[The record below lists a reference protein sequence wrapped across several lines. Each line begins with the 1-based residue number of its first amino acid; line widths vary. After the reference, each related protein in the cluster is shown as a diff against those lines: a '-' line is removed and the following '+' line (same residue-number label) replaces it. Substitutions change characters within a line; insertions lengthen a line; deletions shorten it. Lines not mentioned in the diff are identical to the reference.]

1 MTKSEY
7 SVQTMARAGGRSGVL
22 SLVAACALMACSSIP
37 ADKPYQRPALGVPS
51 SLSTASSASGA
62 GASATSMDWLA
73 WWKTFQDPVLDA
85 LLVETADHNQD
96 LALATARI
104 AEARATLNQNT
115 ANLYPTVDVTASA
128 NRRRGSENS
137 ASYSAAAGSYS
148 GDGQLGLTASYEI
161 DFWGKFARADEA
173 ARARLLGQ
181 SASRGVVLT
190 TLYANVAQ
198 SYFAVRSLDAQLAL
212 AEQTM
217 KTRQENVRLQ
227 QRRLEGGVAG
237 ELDVRL
243 AQAEA
248 ASVEANMQLARQN
261 RSNAESA
268 LAVLLGRKP
277 ADILNPAVARG
288 AEVAALVGH
297 AVIPSD
303 LPSDLLTRRPDVVSA
318 EQNLVAANADIGQ
331 ARTAYFPKLSL
342 TATLGQQS
350 KELSTLFDPASV
362 FWSMVGN
369 LTQPIFRAGA
379 IDAVMAAANAR
390 EQQAVAQYTQT
401 VQNAFRDVHD
411 ALNNVAAGREISA
424 TTLKR
429 MEALRTTLRLSDLR
443 FKAGY
448 SSYLDVL
455 NAQRDLFQAESGL
468 IDAQRSQLNAI
479 VNLYKAVGGGWDATT
494 VVGQMARP

>member
-1 MTKSEY
+1 MKKHKS
-7 SVQTMARAGGRSGVL
+7 SFHAVAL
-22 SLVAACALMACSSIP
+22 SLVAACALAACGSIP
-37 ADKPYQRPALGVPS
+37 ADKPYQRPALELPL
-51 SLSTASSASGA
+51 SLNNTTGA
-62 GASATSMDWLA
+62 INADLSA
-73 WWKTFQDPVLDA
+73 WWKLFQDPVLDA
-85 LLVETADHNQD
+85 LMQEATRNSQD

-115 ANLYPTVDVTASA
+115 ANLYPTVDLAASV
-128 NRRRGSENS
+128 NRRRGSEN
-137 ASYSAAAGSYS
+137 AGTYNAAAGPYS

-161 DFWGKFARADEA
+161 DFWGKFARADDA

-181 SASRGVVLT
+181 AASRGVVLT
-190 TLYANVAQ
+190 TLVANVAQ
-198 SYFAVRSLDAQLAL
+198 SYFALRSLDAQLAL

-217 KTRQENVRLQ
+217 LTRHENVRLQ
-227 QRRLEGGVAG
+227 KRRFEGGVAG
-237 ELDVRL
+237 ELDLR
-243 AQAEA
+243 QAESEA
-248 ASVEANMQLARQN
+248 ASVEANLQLTRQN

-277 ADILNPAVARG
+277 TDILRPVVARG
-288 AEVAALVGH
+288 ADVATLVSRG
-297 AVIPSD
+297 VIPAD
-303 LPSDLLTRRPDVVSA
+303 LPSDVLARRPDVVSA
-318 EQNLVAANADIGQ
+318 EQNLVATNADIGQ

-362 FWSMVGN
+362 FWNMVGN

-411 ALNNVAAGREISA
+411 ALNNVTAGREITA

-429 MEALRTTLRLSDLR
+429 IDALRNTLRLTDLR

-448 SSYLDVL
+448 SSYLEVL
-455 NAQRDLFQAESGL
+455 NAQRDLAQAEVGL
-468 IDAQRSQLNAI
+468 IDIQRSQLGA
-479 VNLYKAVGGGWDATT
+479 VVSLYRALGGGWQPESGLAL
-494 VVGQMARP
+494 MADSPLARVSP

>member
-1 MTKSEY
+1 MKKHKS
-7 SVQTMARAGGRSGVL
+7 SFHAVAL
-22 SLVAACALMACSSIP
+22 SLVAACALAACGSIP
-37 ADKPYQRPALGVPS
+37 ADKPYQRPALEVPV
-51 SLSTASSASGA
+51 SLNNTTGA
-62 GASATSMDWLA
+62 TSATIADLSG
-73 WWKTFQDPVLDA
+73 WWKAFQDPVLDA
-85 LLVETADHNQD
+85 LMQEAATNSQD

-104 AEARATLNQNT
+104 AEARTTLNQNT
-115 ANLYPTVDVTASA
+115 ANLYPTVDLTASA
-128 NRRRGSENS
+128 NRRRSSENGGT
-137 ASYSAAAGSYS
+137 YNAAAGPYS

-161 DFWGKFARADEA
+161 DFWGKFARADDA

-181 SASRGVVLT
+181 AASRGVVLT
-190 TLYANVAQ
+190 TLVANVAQ
-198 SYFAVRSLDAQLAL
+198 SYFALRSLDAQLAL

-217 KTRQENVRLQ
+217 LTRHENVRLQ
-227 QRRLEGGVAG
+227 KRRFEGGVAG
-237 ELDVRL
+237 EPDLR
-243 AQAEA
+243 QAESEA
-248 ASVEANMQLARQN
+248 ASVEANLQLTRQN

-277 ADILNPAVARG
+277 TDILRPVVARG
-288 AEVAALVGH
+288 ADVATLVSRG
-297 AVIPSD
+297 VIPAD
-303 LPSDLLTRRPDVVSA
+303 LPSDVLARRPDVVSA
-318 EQNLVAANADIGQ
+318 EQNLVATNADIGQ

-362 FWSMVGN
+362 FWNMVGN

-411 ALNNVAAGREISA
+411 ALNNVTAGREITA

-429 MEALRTTLRLSDLR
+429 IDALRNTLRLTDLR

-448 SSYLDVL
+448 SSYLEVL
-455 NAQRDLFQAESGL
+455 NAQRDLAQAEVGL
-468 IDAQRSQLNAI
+468 IDIQRSQLGA
-479 VNLYKAVGGGWDATT
+479 VVSLYRALGGGWQPESGLAL
-494 VVGQMARP
+494 MADSPLARVSP